1 LRLTLASALLLHG
14 RSAEAICEAD
24 AVLDEKGM
32 PEELL
37 SAAALTRMI
46 GLLTQEDLP
55 GAFGAAMGV
64 VGQVPPAPSANL
76 TGALCTLAFVAWDDG
91 RFAEAVRLLRS
102 AIQTG
107 DRCPPGSLQM
117 YPRLVI
123 APLLVAM
130 GEDAEAD
137 RLLDEGSHELD
148 ANGSGIWAALPAA
161 VRTRQHFAAGRL
173 DEALASAGVA
183 HAAHRLGSAEHFQAL
198 AELTEADV
206 ALFRGDLE
214 LATRHV
220 ERARVLPAPW
230 GGFGHSMLTWTEARL
245 VDAQGDPQSALRL
258 LASTYDKPSAHQSLF
273 VEEPPSGAWLVR
285 LAVRTG
291 DSGRAEHITRCLDRL
306 AKNNASVGNLA
317 AAALHAN
324 ALLDTSPKDL
334 ARSARQYRH
343 AWAEASAWEDAG
355 AAALRAGE
363 GEHAQ
368 AHWSKAADVYRA
380 AGAERDSARVRAR
393 LRAVGV
399 RVCNWRRANRPS
411 DGWNS
416 LTEKEG
422 AVVDLVA
429 EGLTNRQ
436 VGSRMYLSH
445 HTVAF
450 HLRQVFRKL
459 DINSRGELI
468 RLTMLRQ
475 PISPGATDT
484 T

>member
-1 LRLTLASALLLHG
+1 
-14 RSAEAICEAD
+14 
-24 AVLDEKGM
+24 
-32 PEELL
+32 
-37 SAAALTRMI
+37 
-46 GLLTQEDLP
+46 
-55 GAFGAAMGV
+55 
-64 VGQVPPAPSANL
+64 
-76 TGALCTLAFVAWDDG
+76 
-91 RFAEAVRLLRS
+91 
-102 AIQTG
+102 
-107 DRCPPGSLQM
+107 
-117 YPRLVI
+117 
-123 APLLVAM
+123 
-130 GEDAEAD
+130 
-137 RLLDEGSHELD
+137 
-148 ANGSGIWAALPAA
+148 

-214 LATRHV
+214 LAARHL

-230 GGFGHSMLTWTEARL
+230 GGFGHSMLSWTEARL
-245 VDAQGDPQSALRL
+245 VDAQGDPLSAFRL

-291 DSGRAEHITRCLDRL
+291 DSDGAADIARCLDGL
-306 AKNNASVGNLA
+306 AKNNQSVGNLA

-324 ALLDTSPKDL
+324 ALLEASPKDL
-334 ARSARQYRH
+334 ARSAPQYRH

-355 AAALRAGE
+355 VAAFRAGE
-363 GEHAQ
+363 GEHGQ
-368 AHWSKAADVYRA
+368 AHWSKAVEVYGA
-380 AGAERDSARVRAR
+380 AGAERDSARVRSR

-399 RVCNWRRANRPS
+399 RVCDWRRTNRPS

-468 RLTMLRQ
+468 RLAMLHR
-475 PISPGATDT
+475 PSSPRATDT